1 MSSSKWV
8 FGGNAACF
16 PALPELENFSVGVG
30 CYRRMRHA
38 GWFES
43 ALKNGTARETAPA
56 RARWAMATHR
66 NSIMSVK
73 STIEQAGK
81 TMLGALTPGLE
92 GSSDI
97 LDTLQT
103 EHDDVQDL
111 LERLTESDNA
121 RDQKSLVAQIKKAL
135 VPHTKAEEKVVY
147 DAVLALKGK
156 EAKIEGN
163 EGYIEHGL
171 ASQTLKKLDTLTANS
186 PEFKAAAKVLKE
198 LVEHHV
204 REEESDIWAQVKENF
219 SDEQRER
226 MNRDFLAAK
235 KKVKVS

>member
-1 MSSSKWV
+1 
-8 FGGNAACF
+8 
-16 PALPELENFSVGVG
+16 
-30 CYRRMRHA
+30 
-38 GWFES
+38 
-43 ALKNGTARETAPA
+43 
-56 RARWAMATHR
+56 
-66 NSIMSVK
+66 MSVK

-92 GSSDI
+92 GSPDI

-111 LERLTESDNA
+111 LLRLTESDNA
-121 RDQKSLVAQIKKAL
+121 RDQKSLVTQIKKAL

-156 EAKIEGN
+156 EAKIEGM

-171 ASQTLKKLDTLTANS
+171 ADQTLKKLDKLNANT
-186 PEFKAAAKVLKE
+186 PEFKATAKVLKE

-204 REEESDIWAQVKENF
+204 KEEEGDIWAQVKENF
-219 SDEQRER
+219 SHAQRER